1 MNWMEEV
8 LTAHIHQG
16 SPVPT
21 SQTCCSHKRS
31 TLLVLT
37 AMRLL
42 FWRLFQVGLKCH
54 VILWR
59 SFSGSHAD
67 ILDRT
72 VVVDELNELVKI
84 KKKMARGV
92 WMSFTF
98 LARIF
103 TSRCYSFHKTIV
115 VSMKWMKVFFFWQR
129 VYLYHRLLLRPLS
142 ADKFIRYI
150 LLLRWRQRRLALHTG
165 ETEPACL
172 AWLRYTKRNDNPDIA
187 QTIRRKLVVAFWGG
201 FNGFPPLLKVALEF
215 VLHMFL

>member
-1 MNWMEEV
+1 MVCLSCAIILWLLGQLFKKLLQSYTAHTKHLRMNWMEEV

-21 SQTCCSHKRS
+21 SQDCCSHKRS
-31 TLLVLT
+31 TLVLT

-54 VILWR
+54 GILWR
-59 SFSGSHAD
+59 SFSGSHTD

-98 LARIF
+98 PARIF
-103 TSRCYSFHKTIV
+103 ISRYYSFHKTIV
-115 VSMKWMKVFFFWQR
+115 VSMKWTKVFF
-129 VYLYHRLLLRPLS
+129 LTTCISLS
-142 ADKFIRYI
+142 
-150 LLLRWRQRRLALHTG
+150 
-165 ETEPACL
+165 
-172 AWLRYTKRNDNPDIA
+172 
-187 QTIRRKLVVAFWGG
+187 
-201 FNGFPPLLKVALEF
+201 
-215 VLHMFL
+215 